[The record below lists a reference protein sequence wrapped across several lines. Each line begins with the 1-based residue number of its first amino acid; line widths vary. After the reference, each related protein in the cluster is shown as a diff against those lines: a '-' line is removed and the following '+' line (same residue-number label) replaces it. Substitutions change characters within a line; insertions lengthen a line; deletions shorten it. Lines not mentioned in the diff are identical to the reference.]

1 MHKMLHIASLDV
13 GLGYGSLLV
22 LVYAA
27 TEAEV
32 EKEVASAEVDYEAK
46 LTEVKTYPNGFRLVY
61 ISMPGIVDVPEHG
74 MT

>member
-1 MHKMLHIASLDV
+1 MKKTLYLASLDI

-22 LVYAA
+22 PFYAA
-27 TEAEV
+27 TEGEV
-32 EKEVASAEVDYEAK
+32 EKEVASAEVDYEAR

-61 ISMPGIVDVPEHG
+61 TSMPGIVDIPEDS